1 MQVRG
6 QNKSGRYIHG
16 NPEKKQSIPRSNP
29 AIIVQVRIIRKC
41 RRSPMTFALMFDE
54 MEAVGS
60 GRGTLM
66 ITSDCTPEYRRCC
79 NKTDLV
85 NLSSQGLS
93 IVTRA

>member
-1 MQVRG
+1 
-6 QNKSGRYIHG
+6 
-16 NPEKKQSIPRSNP
+16 
-29 AIIVQVRIIRKC
+29 
-41 RRSPMTFALMFDE
+41 MTFALMFNE

-66 ITSDCTPEYRRCC
+66 ITSGCTPEYRRCC